1 MRLTDGLVLTVFN
14 AVVCLVLPRILSLLL
29 SKEQKQQ
36 EELAPAKV
44 SDRTSEVT
52 ELATDI
58 A

>member
-29 SKEQKQQ
+29 SKEQKQ
-36 EELAPAKV
+36 EELAVVEVA
-44 SDRTSEVT
+44 DRSEVP
-52 ELATDI
+52 ELAADV

>member
-29 SKEQKQQ
+29 SKEQKQ
-36 EELAPAKV
+36 EELALEQI
-44 SDRTSEVT
+44 SSRSEVP
-52 ELATDI
+52 ELATDV